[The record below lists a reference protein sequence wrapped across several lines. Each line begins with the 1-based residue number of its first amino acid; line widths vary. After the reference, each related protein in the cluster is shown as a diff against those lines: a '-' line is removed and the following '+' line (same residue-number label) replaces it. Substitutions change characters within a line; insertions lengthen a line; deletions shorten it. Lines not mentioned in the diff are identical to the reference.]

1 MDFKVSG
8 PVAVDVSAMG
18 FHVKGPMILCGIDP
32 GREKMG
38 VALAEDG
45 ALLFS
50 AILSLNQLPLL
61 CAALGD
67 GRWDAFVPTER
78 REGFSEGKPE
88 ITFLGNGTASAFAA
102 EELKKNGVD
111 YCLIDESG
119 TTLEAR
125 TLYWQLHPPQGL
137 WSFFPL
143 SLRVPPRPLD
153 DLAAWAI
160 LKRGEIKLTLPE

>member
-1 MDFKVSG
+1 
-8 PVAVDVSAMG
+8 
-18 FHVKGPMILCGIDP
+18 MILCGIDP
-32 GREKMG
+32 GREKLG

-45 ALLFS
+45 NLLFS
-50 AILSLNQLPLL
+50 AIFSLSQLPLL
-61 CAALGD
+61 SVALRD
-67 GRWDAFVPTER
+67 GRWEAFPACER
-78 REGFSEGKPE
+78 REGFFEGKPE
-88 ITFLGNGTASAFAA
+88 INFLGNGTASALVA

-125 TLYWQLHPPQGL
+125 TLYWKLHPPRGL
-137 WSFFPL
+137 WFFFPL
-143 SLRVPPRPLD
+143 SLRVPPRPVD